1 MHVALVFVVVLW
13 AVFAASILFFIFLG
27 LSFVGA
33 SSQIQTL
40 VAIAAVAL
48 LSILS
53 FRLYR
58 GVRANLAKAKTGN
71 EVIIGARGITTTNL
85 RPKGEV
91 RVKGEFW
98 QAAAEEGWIDK
109 GKEVE
114 VVGIDGLVLDVRI
127 AKELS

>member
-1 MHVALVFVVVLW
+1 MHAALMFVVVLW
-13 AVFAASILFFIFLG
+13 AVFAALILFFIFLG

-33 SSQIQTL
+33 DLQIQFL

-58 GVRANLAKAKTGN
+58 GIRANLSKVKTGK
-71 EVIIGARGITTTNL
+71 EVIIGARGIATTNL
-85 RPKGEV
+85 KPKGEV
-91 RVKGEFW
+91 RVEGEFW
-98 QAAAEEGWIDK
+98 QAIAKDGWIDK

-114 VVGIDGLVLDVRI
+114 VVGIKNLVLDVRMI
-127 AKELS
+127 KN